1 MRLQAAIN
9 CTWKSGFPEDNKELY
24 DAYCKKCWHQK
35 GSGKKI
41 DYDLGWDNP
50 NIVDFR
56 FQQAVVEGE
65 ISVEMCFAEG
75 ALTISHDNKLN
86 ISILRPW
93 LSTDFLRFDFR
104 ATTLHES

>member
-1 MRLQAAIN
+1 MLTAKNAGIKKAAAKKLTM
-9 CTWKSGFPEDNKELY
+9 TWDG
-24 DAYCKKCWHQK
+24 
-35 GSGKKI
+35 I
-41 DYDLGWDNP
+41 TT

-65 ISVEMCFAEG
+65 ISVEMRFTKC